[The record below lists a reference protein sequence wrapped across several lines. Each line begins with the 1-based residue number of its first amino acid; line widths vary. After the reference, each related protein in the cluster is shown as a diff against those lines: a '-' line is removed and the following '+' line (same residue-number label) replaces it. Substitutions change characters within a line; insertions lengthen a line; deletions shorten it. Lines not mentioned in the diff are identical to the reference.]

1 MTIQLV
7 AYLLPAILVV
17 LAVPLA
23 LGMVPPN
30 GLYGF
35 RTPKTM
41 SSPDIWYPA
50 NRFAGWWMI
59 AAGALTVCFNFVV
72 LSMHRDSP
80 EASLIPWVVGTLVVF
95 MLLGVVASVLYLRKL
110 WSRTQT

>member
-1 MTIQLV
+1 MTIQVV
-7 AYLLPAILVV
+7 AYLLPAILAV

-35 RTPKTM
+35 RTPKTL

-50 NRFAGWWMI
+50 NRFAGWLMI
-59 AAGALTVCFNFVV
+59 AAGALTLCFNYVV
-72 LSMHRDSP
+72 LSMHPDWP
-80 EASLIPWVVGTLVVF
+80 QETVVPWLAGALVLF
-95 MLLGVVASVLYLRKL
+95 MLLGAAASMLYLRKL
-110 WSRTQT
+110 